1 MANEHHTQDDIS
13 QDELVLRVV
22 HALLRPA
29 VQIGGVFGVSL
40 KELTRLLESA
50 YFQDQRART
59 ATLKETA
66 SRLGISERS
75 AERLSKQARET
86 FLLPELKHHLPR
98 RIEFMLA
105 ASPMSAARIAQ
116 VLRDVDEA
124 DIQTALQQLVD
135 AGRIRLDGDR
145 TAVYEPVDGVRSMER
160 DSWVGRV
167 GGLASFA
174 ENLANAAW
182 GRFFAQEPAAFARTL
197 TFRLTPERVQQLTD
211 WYTRQVLP
219 HIVTW
224 SEEADAAG
232 ADATTAMQM
241 SLCWA
246 PYEAL
251 SRATQSD
258 DETTKADRAT
268 NEGERA

>member
-1 MANEHHTQDDIS
+1 MAHEHQTTDDIS

-29 VQIGGVFGVSL
+29 VQIGGVFGVSV

-59 ATLKETA
+59 ATLRETA
-66 SRLGISERS
+66 TRLGISERS

-105 ASPMSAARIAQ
+105 ATPMSSARIAQ
-116 VLRDVDEA
+116 VLRDVEEA
-124 DIQTALQQLVD
+124 DIANALNGLVE
-135 AGRIRLDGDR
+135 AGRIKLDGDR
-145 TAVYEPVDGVRSMER
+145 TAVYEPVEGVRSMER

-182 GRFFAQEPAAFARTL
+182 GRFFNQESAAFARTL
-197 TFRLTPERVQQLTD
+197 TFRLTPERVQQLTA
-211 WYTRQVLP
+211 WYSEQVLP
-219 HIVTW
+219 HIVQW
-224 SEEADAAG
+224 SAEADAAG
-232 ADATTAMQM
+232 VDDTTAMQM

-246 PYEAL
+246 PYEAI
-251 SRATQSD
+251 SQANPTQANTAT
-258 DETTKADRAT
+258 T
-268 NEGERA
+268 EGESE